1 MSLAYAGKGFAYT
14 TRICEKS
21 VLSQTI
27 GRQHAFFLVDPNAP
41 IAGENTLQRFRLS
54 RTTIPVSV
62 NIFQKTINPFER
74 FFILILPKD
83 IRFPRFVMPNL
94 FHYSSIS
101 SCSYTFRPAFIS
113 AMRRSNI
120 AMCSES

>member
-27 GRQHAFFLVDPNAP
+27 GRQHAFFLVDPNAL

-62 NIFQKTINPFER
+62 NIFQKTY
-74 FFILILPKD
+74 
-83 IRFPRFVMPNL
+83 VS
-94 FHYSSIS
+94 HAS
-101 SCSYTFRPAFIS
+101 SCRIIFIIL
-113 AMRRSNI
+113 RI
-120 AMCSES
+120 V